1 MHTRMYAL
9 LRWRTY
15 RKSLSEFLEHLASYN
30 GADMRKYNTLYTR
43 KLSVHVLPPES
54 LLEIFL
60 YLCILQALL
69 AVLPPISSLKVFL
82 SNFYL
87 RIYASSCRNLSR
99 IIEEISSTS
108 SFPSPWSLSYGMNP
122 PAMEACPPPPPM
134 SRRARLAITP
144 ASYRAS

>member
-1 MHTRMYAL
+1 MHTRRYAL

-15 RKSLSEFLEHLASYN
+15 RISLSEFLEHLASYN
-30 GADMRKYNTLYTR
+30 GADMRIYNTLYTR

-82 SNFYL
+82 SNLLHRSFIVFPVLIIFYFTAFL
-87 RIYASSCRNLSR
+87 KMSIMASVTCSMFISEESRSTASSACLSG
-99 IIEEISSTS
+99 EISLCI
-108 SFPSPWSLSYGMNP
+108 SL
-122 PAMEACPPPPPM
+122 
-134 SRRARLAITP
+134 
-144 ASYRAS
+144 